1 MREASGARRAPLRLF
16 QQPLCHRIAHEA
28 QHRLTENCGGP
39 TCCLAA
45 ESPRPQVNRGARPTR
60 TPPISNRRDKTSRTI
75 RLLLRP
81 PLVLPCLVLL
91 NVTCRRRL
99 LSPLLSTV
107 LVPPLFQD
115 SPSCGRR
122 PARLRPPRPTKV
134 KPPRRNPSSGT
145 GPGKPRARVHDRT
158 CAVPGRQSVGTN
170 SGFRLRAANA
180 SQLAFSLT
188 RTLSSPSPRLPA
200 APRLRRTGRRAGRG
214 ERGKGGRDALHRRVK
229 IAPLQHWRTS
239 RQWHI
244 TEHGR
249 NRQCSCG
256 HAPPARLAFAG
267 THDDT

>member
-1 MREASGARRAPLRLF
+1 MTRLPAQSAYCSDLRLCY
-16 QQPLCHRIAHEA
+16 PALSSSMLLAD
-28 QHRLTENCGGP
+28 GG
-39 TCCLAA
+39 CCLHYC
-45 ESPRPQVNRGARPTR
+45 QQ
-60 TPPISNRRDKTSRTI
+60 
-75 RLLLRP
+75 
-81 PLVLPCLVLL
+81 CL
-91 NVTCRRRL
+91 
-99 LSPLLSTV
+99 PLLCSRIPRVAVGSLTFFV
-107 LVPPLFQD
+107 
-115 SPSCGRR
+115 
-122 PARLRPPRPTKV
+122 RLCPPRPTKV